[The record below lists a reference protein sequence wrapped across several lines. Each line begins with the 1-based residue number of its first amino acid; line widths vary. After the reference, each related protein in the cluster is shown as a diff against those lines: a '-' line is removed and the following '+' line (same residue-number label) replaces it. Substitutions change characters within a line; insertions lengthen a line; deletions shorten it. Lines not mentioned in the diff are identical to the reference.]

1 MSIKIIGQKY
11 LSPLYFNNNS
21 ELAQNT
27 HFWTHNNNRSSAAVN
42 IKMPIFA
49 TPPFP
54 CRVQN
59 RTNRAEVGNIKGPR
73 LTPQCSALCHS
84 YTQHHRV
91 SRVGL
96 PQIHLFALLICFGG
110 FFFSVVFS

>member
-42 IKMPIFA
+42 IKMPIFL
-49 TPPFP
+49 PPP
-54 CRVQN
+54 SPAGCKTEQIRQ
-59 RTNRAEVGNIKGPR
+59 RSGTLR
-73 LTPQCSALCHS
+73 
-84 YTQHHRV
+84 
-91 SRVGL
+91 GL
-96 PQIHLFALLICFGG
+96 G
-110 FFFSVVFS
+110 